1 MIAYLFY
8 RSIYGLLIGVLI
20 IPFWIK
26 LNIDKAA
33 IEKNAKT
40 AVEFKEYMM
49 LIVAGLQAGYSLEK
63 ALLQAEKELNK
74 LYVKDSVIAKYVHE
88 MNQKINMNTQLEKAF
103 EEFANSINLEEA
115 ESLAEIIAFA
125 KRSGGNYGKHIRET
139 AVKIEENIAVK
150 EEIETITTEKRL
162 ELKVM
167 CFMPLVILGYIS
179 ITSSGFIAPLYGNIA
194 GIVLMTICLF
204 LYGLCILVGRKI
216 VEIKV

>member
-8 RSIYGLLIGVLI
+8 RSIYGLLIGILI